1 MYHTLQSRLAGI
13 EVVAAAEQKLQ
24 AVALPNIS
32 LGRTGPLAT
41 VPDLVWSA
49 ALVVGAV
56 LSLWWMKWWLWP
68 FFLAAGALG
77 LLYGLR
83 PGVARNQRSLFFL
96 LAGVIGMA
104 ALMSKG
110 TYPGIGLVGALML
123 MGVAGRGVWGL
134 MKEGLP
140 GGDWVMLEG
149 RRLTVLLS
157 GLGACLLSAFFKW
170 EGDRTFISRGIEKR
184 GWITVDQSGHTLSDS
199 TYWVPTVSSRT
210 LEGDTGGGV
219 LLWVL
224 ALGILLYVFRNRP
237 WPLWARIAIVVC
249 FLFAGTQGLSA
260 LVTFPSL
267 GPLLFAAGFGAAC
280 WNLFTRN
287 AAR

>member
-1 MYHTLQSRLAGI
+1 
-13 EVVAAAEQKLQ
+13 V
-24 AVALPNIS
+24 
-32 LGRTGPLAT
+32 AT

-68 FFLAAGALG
+68 FFLVAGALA
-77 LLYGLR
+77 LLFGLR
-83 PGVARNQRSLFFL
+83 PGVASNQRSLFFL
-96 LAGVIGMA
+96 VAGALGDA

-110 TYPGIGLVGALML
+110 TYGVIGMFGGLFLMA
-123 MGVAGRGVWGL
+123 VAGRGVWGL
-134 MKEGLP
+134 MKEALP

-157 GLGACLLSAFFKW
+157 GLGACLLSTFFKW
-170 EGDRTFISRGIEKR
+170 ESDSTFLVRGIQQR

-210 LEGDTGGGV
+210 LEGGNGAGVILWVLGLGV
-219 LLWVL
+219 LLYL
-224 ALGILLYVFRNRP
+224 FRNRP
-237 WPLWARIAIVVC
+237 WPLWTRIAIVVC
-249 FLFAGTQGLSA
+249 FLFAGTQGLQA
-260 LVTFPSL
+260 LVTLPSL

-280 WNLFTRN
+280 WSLFTRN
-287 AAR
+287 ATR